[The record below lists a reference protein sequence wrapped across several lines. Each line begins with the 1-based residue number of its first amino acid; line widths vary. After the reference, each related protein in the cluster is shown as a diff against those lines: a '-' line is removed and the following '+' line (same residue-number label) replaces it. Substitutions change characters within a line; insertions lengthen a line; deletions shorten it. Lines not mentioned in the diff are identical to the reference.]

1 MEKISSFAQKI
12 DIILRLRKL
21 SIKKV
26 EKALKIDGTFYKAY
40 NENREPREELLMEFL
55 RKFHVKHTWWSNP
68 QGVEESDVFEKI
80 VTPDDIPGDNKE
92 KPEDPIWTQ
101 IEKSEKYT
109 VVPTIILDKYEILSN
124 REIESRETT
133 LQEVRATMKI
143 AIAAKDQV
151 IAIREQEIAGLYKNI
166 ADLNAKL
173 EALSHPQQTQ

>member
-1 MEKISSFAQKI
+1 M
-12 DIILRLRKL
+12 
-21 SIKKV
+21 
-26 EKALKIDGTFYKAY
+26 
-40 NENREPREELLMEFL
+40 N
-55 RKFHVKHTWWSNP
+55 
-68 QGVEESDVFEKI
+68 
-80 VTPDDIPGDNKE
+80 DNKE
-92 KPEDPIWTQ
+92 KPEDPIWTH